1 VSAALSLATGD
12 NFDQIAPLIAAFHA
26 EVGIR
31 LNDTDRSNAIAPI
44 LDGIP

>member
-1 VSAALSLATGD
+1 
-12 NFDQIAPLIAAFHA
+12 LIAAFHA